1 MSEVI
6 VETSGKVVS
15 VTLDRPPV
23 NALTMALY
31 QRLADVF
38 EEIGARND
46 VHCAV
51 LTARGSRAFCAGLDL
66 REFLAA
72 RVEDD
77 PARAA
82 IVRRM
87 FSSVRHCA
95 IPVLA
100 AVNGPALGAGCVLAS
115 VCDIRIAAE
124 NATFGIPEINAGR
137 CGGTAHMGRHVPP
150 GLLRRM
156 FFTGAPI
163 SAQEAHRV
171 GFVEEVVPLDRLH
184 AAAMELAGVIAAK
197 APLGLRLGKE
207 ALNRVEFMA
216 VEDGYA
222 LEQEYSTR
230 LMQTEDCREAAR
242 AVLEK
247 RAPAFKGR

>member
-6 VETSGKVVS
+6 VETSGKVAS

-31 QRLADVF
+31 QRIAEVF
-38 EEIGARND
+38 DELGKRND

-51 LTARGSRAFCAGLDL
+51 LSARGSRAFCAGLDL

-72 RVEDD
+72 KVEDD
-77 PARAA
+77 PQRAA

-87 FSSVRHCA
+87 FSAVRHCA
-95 IPVLA
+95 IPVIA

-124 NATFGIPEINAGR
+124 HATFGIPEINAGR
-137 CGGTAHMGRHVPP
+137 CGGTAHMARHVPP

-163 SAQEAHRV
+163 SAQAACRL
-171 GFVEEVVPLDRLH
+171 GFVEEVVPRDRLE
-184 AAAMELAGVIAAK
+184 AVAKELAALIASK

-207 ALNRVEFMA
+207 ALNRVEFMP

-230 LMQTEDCREAAR
+230 LMHTEDCREAAR

-247 RAPAFKGR
+247 RAPMFKGQ